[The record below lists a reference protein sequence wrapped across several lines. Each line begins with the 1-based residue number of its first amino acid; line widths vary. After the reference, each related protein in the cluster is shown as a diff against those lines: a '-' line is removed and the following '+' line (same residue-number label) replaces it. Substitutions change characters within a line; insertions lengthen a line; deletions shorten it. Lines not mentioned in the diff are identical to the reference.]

1 MAEDGK
7 KQNGS
12 YHEVPL
18 AEIVNGDVGEHAP
31 TEETKEQGRENAP
44 HLPFVISSLTS
55 EHKFTI
61 QT

>member
-31 TEETKEQGRENAP
+31 TEETKEQGRENAQSTLAICNFKLQI
-44 HLPFVISSLTS
+44 HNLD
-55 EHKFTI
+55 
-61 QT
+61 